1 MIKLIALD
9 IDGVMT
15 DGTKIYGLDGVPCAK
30 KYCDKDFTAIKRFK
44 ASGIVVC
51 FISGDIKVNENMAK
65 NRNIDFFSSRG
76 IDKKSLLP
84 ILEEKYSINKT
95 DIVYV
100 GDDLFDINIMKSV
113 GYCFCPQDACEDIKN
128 LCGAVG
134 TLSSKGG
141 HNVICELYNVLI
153 ERKMIKYVGLSDIE
167 ELDKQEIF

>member
-15 DGTKIYGLDGVPCAK
+15 DGTKIYGLDGIPYAK

-44 ASGIVVC
+44 ASDIVVC

-76 IDKKSLLP
+76 IDKVSLLP
-84 ILEEKYSINKT
+84 ILEEKYRIHKK
-95 DIVYV
+95 DMVYV

-113 GYCFCPQDACEDIKN
+113 GYCFCPQDACEDIKS
-128 LCGAVG
+128 LCGIKN

-141 HNVICELYNVLI
+141 NNVICDLYNVLI
-153 ERKMIKYVGLSDIE
+153 ERQMVKYVGLSDIE
-167 ELDKQEIF
+167 ELDKQETF